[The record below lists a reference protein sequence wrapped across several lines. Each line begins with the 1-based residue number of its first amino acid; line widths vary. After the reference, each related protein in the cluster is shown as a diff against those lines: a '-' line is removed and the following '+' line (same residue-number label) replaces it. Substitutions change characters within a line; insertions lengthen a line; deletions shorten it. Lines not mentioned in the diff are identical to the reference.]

1 MNKSLPTTILKGHLE
16 KITYYNRE
24 NHYTIAKF
32 SISNSQNPVT
42 VLGYMPDPNLGE
54 TLKITGTWETHP
66 RYGEQFKIDS
76 FEVLLPATVEGIK
89 KYLES
94 GFIKGIGQKTASR
107 LINHFEDK
115 TLEVIENNPERLLD
129 VKGIGKA
136 AADKITGAWKQHHS
150 IRRLINFLQGN
161 GIKTSYGAKIF
172 KIYGQDA
179 VDIISSDPFCLVSDF
194 PKTGFFMA
202 DAIWQNIG
210 MPIDETKRAKGCV
223 LHLLQQF
230 SDEGNTFA
238 YKNQLISSCE
248 NHFKILPDVTLES
261 IKSLAVSGK
270 VVIEKVYNDTD
281 TEAVFI
287 KQLHQAEAG
296 IANKINALLS
306 IPTSFTGLDS
316 SRITLEV
323 LKKLAIKLSSEQL
336 AALEGILSHRVA
348 VITGGPG
355 TGKTTLIKSISA
367 LFDALSKRL
376 CLAAPT
382 GRAARR
388 ISEVTGRKAETI
400 HKLLGY
406 NPANDFFEKN
416 RDNPVDADALIIDEA
431 SMIDTF
437 LMFHLLQ
444 AVHLQS
450 MLILV
455 GDAFQLPSVGPGNI
469 LSDIIKSKKIET
481 FELKKIYRHAKE
493 SPIIVNAHKIRKGQ
507 PPDLEKAG
515 DPEDLSEFYFIEQ
528 NNPETVVKTIVELC
542 VRKIPERFDFD
553 PLNEIQVLT
562 PMHKGLAG
570 TLNLNHVLQKRLNPN
585 KIMIETMGNT
595 FKLGDKIMHLKN
607 NYQKEVFNGDIGT
620 IYDIDKKTQTLSVNY
635 YSRIVDYDFSEIDEI
650 SLAYAISVH
659 KSQGSEYPAVIIP
672 MMMQHFVLLQRNLL
686 YTAITRGRKLVVIIG
701 SRKALLTALNN
712 DSPQKRLSRLA
723 DRLVAK

>member
-1 MNKSLPTTILKGHLE
+1 MNKSRPRTTLKGHLE

-24 NHYTIAKF
+24 NHYTIARFK
-32 SISNSQNPVT
+32 INDIPNPVT
-42 VLGYMPDPNLGE
+42 ILGCMPDPNLGE
-54 TLKITGTWETHP
+54 SLKITGTWETHP
-66 RYGEQFKIDS
+66 RYGEQLKIDS
-76 FEVLLPATVEGIK
+76 FEVILPATVEGIK
-89 KYLES
+89 KYLKS
-94 GFIKGIGQKTASR
+94 GFIKGIGQKTALR

-115 TLEVIENNPERLLD
+115 TLEVIENYPEKLLD
-129 VKGIGKA
+129 VKGIGTA
-136 AADKITGAWKQHHS
+136 AADKITGAWKEHHS
-150 IRRLINFLQGN
+150 IRRLIHFLDEN

-172 KIYGQDA
+172 KLYGQDA
-179 VDIISSDPFCLVSDF
+179 LDIISSDPFRLVSDF
-194 PKTGFFMA
+194 PRTGFFIA
-202 DAIWQNIG
+202 DAIMQNTGI
-210 MPIDETKRAKGCV
+210 PIDEAKRAKGCV
-223 LHLLQQF
+223 MHFLQQF
-230 SDEGNTFA
+230 SDEGNTFV
-238 YKNQLISSCE
+238 YKNQLILCCE
-248 NHFKILPDVTLES
+248 NQFKIHPDVTLES
-261 IKSLAVSGK
+261 IKSLVESGEI
-270 VVIEKVYNDTD
+270 VLEKTNNGAD
-281 TEAVFI
+281 TEAVFL

-296 IANKINALLS
+296 IANKIDALLS
-306 IPTSFTGLDS
+306 IPISFTGLDS
-316 SRITLEV
+316 GQITLEV

-336 AALEGILSHRVA
+336 SALEGILSHRVA

-367 LFDALSKRL
+367 LFNALGKRL
-376 CLAAPT
+376 YLAAPT

-406 NPANDFFEKN
+406 NPVSGLFEKD

-437 LMFHLLQ
+437 LMFHLLK
-444 AVHLQS
+444 AVHMQS

-469 LSDIIKSKKIET
+469 LSDIIKSRKIET

-507 PPDLEKAG
+507 PPDLEKPS
-515 DPEDLSEFYFIEQ
+515 DLQDLSEFYFIEQ
-528 NNPETVVKTIVELC
+528 NNPQTVVETIVELC
-542 VRKIPERFDFD
+542 VSKIPQRFSFD
-553 PLNEIQVLT
+553 PLDEIQVLT

-570 TLNLNHVLQKRLNPN
+570 TINLNHMLQKKLNPN
-585 KIMIETMGNT
+585 KMMIEKMGRT

-607 NYQKEVFNGDIGT
+607 NYQKDVFNGDIGT
-620 IYDIDKKTQTLSVNY
+620 IYDIDKKAQILSVNY
-635 YSRIVDYDFSEIDEI
+635 YGRIVDYDFSEMDEI

-672 MMMQHFVLLQRNLL
+672 IMMQHFVLLQRNLL

-701 SRKALLTALNN
+701 SKKALLTALEN
-712 DSPQKRLSRLA
+712 DKPQRRLSMLA
-723 DRLVAK
+723 DRLMKL

>member
-1 MNKSLPTTILKGHLE
+1 MNKSHPTTALKGHLE

-24 NHYTIAKF
+24 NHYTIAKLR
-32 SISNSQNPVT
+32 ISDTQNPVT

-54 TLKITGTWETHP
+54 ALKITGTWETHP
-66 RYGEQFKIDS
+66 RFGQQLKIDS
-76 FEVLLPATVEGIK
+76 FEVILPATVEGIK
-89 KYLES
+89 NYLEA
-94 GFIKGIGQKTASR
+94 GFIKGVGQKTASR
-107 LINHFEDK
+107 LISHFEDK

-136 AADKITGAWKQHHS
+136 AADKIASSWKEHHS
-150 IRRLINFLQGN
+150 IRRLINFLQEN

-172 KIYGQDA
+172 NLYGRDA
-179 VDIISSDPFCLVSDF
+179 VDIISGDPFRLVSDF

-202 DAIWQNIG
+202 DAIIQNTG
-210 MPIDETKRAKGCV
+210 MPFDESKRAEGCV
-223 LHLLQQF
+223 IHFLQQF
-230 SDEGNTFA
+230 SDEGNTFV
-238 YKNQLISSCE
+238 YKNQLVSNCE
-248 NHFKILPDVTLES
+248 NHFKIPCDVTRDS
-261 IKSLAVSGK
+261 IKSLATSGE
-270 VVIEKVYNDTD
+270 VVIEKVYNDID
-281 TEAVFI
+281 TEAVFL
-287 KQLHQAEAG
+287 KELCQAEAG
-296 IANKINALLS
+296 IADKINALLS
-306 IPTSFTGLDS
+306 IPASFTGLDS
-316 SRITLEV
+316 SRITVEI

-367 LFDALSKRL
+367 LFDTLGKGL

-406 NPANDFFEKN
+406 NPANGFFEKN

-444 AVHLQS
+444 AVHMQS
-450 MLILV
+450 ILILV

-481 FELKKIYRHAKE
+481 FELKKIYRHAHE
-493 SPIIVNAHKIRKGQ
+493 SPIIVNAHKIRKGKL
-507 PPDLEKAG
+507 PDLETAV
-515 DPEDLSEFYFIEQ
+515 DAQDLSEFYFIEQ
-528 NNPETVVKTIVELC
+528 NNPKAVVTTIVELC
-542 VRKIPERFDFD
+542 AKKIPERFDFD
-553 PLNEIQVLT
+553 PLDEIQVLT

-570 TLNLNHVLQKRLNPN
+570 TLNLNHVLQKKLNQN
-585 KIMIETMGNT
+585 KIMIEKMGNT
-595 FKLGDKIMHLKN
+595 FKMGDKIMHLKN

-620 IYDIDKKTQTLSVNY
+620 IYDIDKKAQMISVDY
-635 YSRIVDYDFSEIDEI
+635 YGRIVDYDFSEMDEI

-672 MMMQHFVLLQRNLL
+672 IMMQHLVLLQRNLL
-686 YTAITRGRKLVVIIG
+686 YTAITRGRKLVVIVG
-701 SRKALLTALNN
+701 SKKALLTALNN
-712 DSPQKRLSRLA
+712 DKPQRRLSMLA
-723 DRLVAK
+723 DRLMAS